1 MNTVFEFRRCGIEH
15 LDTVLDVESETL
27 QSLER
32 PDALRRNSLE
42 MWRRVLQPPH
52 YCLGAWVGEE
62 LAGFAVLYIP
72 SGEDP
77 DNLAAMLKN
86 VDVRDYV
93 PANYKICIVRP
104 RWRGRHL
111 QFQLG
116 QRLAA
121 EAKTRGINLLCAT
134 ASPYNMASVRSL
146 LDLGYREDSRVE
158 KYGFERI
165 LFYQIN

>member
-77 DNLAAMLKN
+77 DNLAAVLKN

-104 RWRGRHL
+104 RWRGHHL

-116 QRLAA
+116 QL
-121 EAKTRGINLLCAT
+121 KIRGWRNMVLREYFFIKSINLCIFA
-134 ASPYNMASVRSL
+134 ASFI
-146 LDLGYREDSRVE
+146 G
-158 KYGFERI
+158 
-165 LFYQIN
+165 